1 MFKNMK
7 IVINICLLVM
17 SIVHIS
23 LILKESL
30 NPEIPS
36 LQINHKNIEDI
47 QFPIVFK
54 VCVHE
59 EFEENGMFRENNDKF
74 NKFGY
79 ENKIKFDAGESMFNS
94 GLFGWNGHSENGSS
108 LGILTQEILM
118 NVTIDWSNIIERI
131 SFYAGDVKI
140 PDINGSELKW
150 STYDQYPSCQII
162 DLSSE
167 RRISNKPLDQ
177 IIIFFNWNLFSPDSL
192 ILERKKYCVEVFIL
206 DKQLKTR
213 RFAKSLMMSYQGP
226 KLSFTDPEETK
237 LMLKLYQTLSAVSG
251 DDGSCQNYPNHDYN
265 SYEECDTDYAKKIF
279 ANYGLTPYWLSSDKS
294 KNLISPR

>member
-47 QFPIVFK
+47 QFPIIFK

-94 GLFGWNGHSENGSS
+94 GLFGFNGHSENGSS
-108 LGILTQEILM
+108 LGISTQEILM

-167 RRISNKPLDQ
+167 RRISNKALDQ

-192 ILERKKYCVEVFIL
+192 ILQRKKYCVEVFIL

-226 KLSFTDPEETK
+226 KLSFTDPEEP
-237 LMLKLYQTLSAVSG
+237 MFILS
-251 DDGSCQNYPNHDYN
+251 N
-265 SYEECDTDYAKKIF
+265 EIF
-279 ANYGLTPYWLSSDKS
+279 CPSQLSQ
-294 KNLISPR
+294 LR